1 MPNFVQPEVEDKA
14 RQRIVRD
21 IALIDSEWPA
31 HTLAT
36 SLTVNPSG
44 FTTPNSGTASLL
56 LSVPSSTWFKP
67 RTWWFDNEN
76 TVAQHLMVYTG
87 GPAASC
93 YATLCGFRVNPL
105 ETALFAM
112 DCITV
117 GNDLWIDCT
126 AASCHV
132 RVGGILIMSASEN

>member
-1 MPNFVQPEVEDKA
+1 MAEFLQPQVEDKA

-31 HTLAT
+31 HTVAVG
-36 SLTVNPSG
+36 SLVDSG
-44 FTTPNSGTASLL
+44 FCTPNSGAASLL
-56 LSVPSSTWFKP
+56 LSVPSATWFKP
-67 RTWWFDNEN
+67 RTWWIDNEN
-76 TVAQHLMVYTG
+76 TVAQHLMVYAG
-87 GPAASC
+87 GSAGTAL
-93 YATLCGFRVNPL
+93 ATIGGFRLNPQ

-126 AASCHV
+126 NASCHV
-132 RVGGILIMSASEN
+132 RVGGVLIMSAPEN